1 MLQIWRIEG
10 KLKGIEGKLK
20 ENIAKTLRIKHKH
33 RKNQTFW
40 NLMHLIHCRKCLKHI
55 LSTKNM
61 LDVIK
66 IILPGH
72 YLH

>member
-20 ENIAKTLRIKHKH
+20 ENIVKTLRIKHNH

-40 NLMHLIHCRKCLKHI
+40 NFDQLNSHTAH
-55 LSTKNM
+55 N
-61 LDVIK
+61 
-66 IILPGH
+66 
-72 YLH
+72 